1 MGDVM
6 RITSPIFIA
15 FHYSALIINIFV
27 SASSALAE
35 EATWWDRAREGDA
48 GQYWIKTDLPPDDI
62 RELARHLNFMYDA
75 MAARL
80 GRLPQRQPER
90 LNVLIFQ
97 ERDDYLATLMERYS
111 VDARFT
117 GGVFFVRGDE
127 SALAIWTENL
137 PRQRVL
143 NVLQHE
149 AFHQFAFS
157 RFGGNLPI
165 WVNEGLA
172 EFFGEAVL
180 VGRDLIIGQTSERT
194 LERVRES
201 IEDGSHVPFRDM
213 VNVSSEQWRA
223 AMAAGR
229 GRVQYDQAW
238 SMVQFLIYGENGR
251 YRPAFEQYL
260 WLLNE
265 GVTSEQAFMR
275 AFETDDVEAFEQ
287 RWLAYAREARPSS
300 FLTAM
305 QRIEFLAEGALELSR
320 RGQSPG
326 SLSDLREALREIEFT
341 YTFSTHGMVTVLEA
355 DDDELYVI
363 PKDDLARQQPV
374 FDVVPPRLRRPSRRE
389 QMLEE
394 QHPTPPTIATQHLR
408 PRGISVQWTRDRDD
422 GTFTYEIL
430 VR

>member
-1 MGDVM
+1 MGGV
-6 RITSPIFIA
+6 TCFTPPIVVVLRCMVFA
-15 FHYSALIINIFV
+15 VCSVAV
-27 SASSALAE
+27 VTPSDAAE
-35 EATWWDRAREGDA
+35 GSWWERAREGNA
-48 GQYWIKTDLPPDDI
+48 GHYWIKTDLPPDET
-62 RELARHLNFMYDA
+62 RELARHLNLMYDA
-75 MAARL
+75 MAERL
-80 GRLPQRQPER
+80 GRLPQRRPER
-90 LNVLIFQ
+90 LNVLIFDKR
-97 ERDDYLATLMERYS
+97 EDYLVTLMERYG

-117 GGVFFVRGDE
+117 GGIFFVRGDE

-143 NVLQHE
+143 NLLQHE

-157 RFGGNLPI
+157 RFAGNLPI

-180 VGRDLIIGQTSERT
+180 VGRNLIIGQTSERT
-194 LERVRES
+194 LENVRTS
-201 IEDGSHVPFRDM
+201 IEEGTYIAFRDM
-213 VNVSSEQWRA
+213 VNVSHEQWRN
-223 AMAAGR
+223 AMAAGQ

-251 YRPAFEQYL
+251 YRAAFERYL

-265 GVTSEQAFMR
+265 GEPSERAFMQ
-275 AFETDDVEAFEQ
+275 AFETNDVDAFEQ
-287 RWLAYAREARPSS
+287 RWIAYAREAKASS
-300 FLTAM
+300 FVTAL

-326 SLSDLREALREIEFT
+326 SLSDLRDALREIEFT
-341 YTFSTHGMVTVLEA
+341 YTFSTHGMATVLEA

-374 FDVVPPRLRRPSRRE
+374 FDVAPPRSRRPSRRE

-394 QHPTPPTIATQHLR
+394 QQPTPPAIATQHLR